1 MNTVST
7 AVIADSTA
15 TLGNI
20 PVPLLSD
27 LEPSTLTDAF
37 LQRLAHLEP
46 WVSATLDHLPSLIPA
61 ASVLAIPLFGLIALI
76 LFIALR
82 VPRPVRQ
89 TILDRAWFERTVLPE
104 PPELIATRLTEALPT
119 AAFERIVERLVQQD
133 DLEIEVLMPATEH
146 TPARVRLRL
155 RTDPETLHP
164 IEQQVVEA
172 LFGSAREIR
181 SDLHRAR
188 HHEHGFDPAHITDSI
203 LFHAAVASDRRQRGR
218 SPIGSQGRNK
228 LLLVLLLGL
237 GTLLGLFDTVVGNQ
251 APYALAGG
259 LVAWIALLA
268 LSPRRWW
275 HPGRSAF
282 AGLLW
287 LLPLALATFYG
298 GLLHLLPGPPLGA
311 ASSVG
316 LALILISGFLYP
328 LANARGFDRTM
339 AHRYSM
345 LQARRWVQRQLRRT
359 EPDLQDAWLAHLEAL
374 GLSRD
379 LARWRRRH
387 GSRTDAADVA
397 APTGDAFTGVSIAY
411 TGTPR
416 ATWSPALHVPVR
428 DTRLDL

>member
-1 MNTVST
+1 M
-7 AVIADSTA
+7 
-15 TLGNI
+15 
-20 PVPLLSD
+20 
-27 LEPSTLTDAF
+27 
-37 LQRLAHLEP
+37 
-46 WVSATLDHLPSLIPA
+46 IPA
-61 ASVLAIPLFGLIALI
+61 TSVLAVPVVGLIALI
-76 LFIALR
+76 VFIAMR

-89 TILDRAWFERTVLPE
+89 TVLDRAWFERTVLPE
-104 PPELIATRLTEALPT
+104 PPELIATRLTETLPA
-119 AAFERIVERLVQQD
+119 AAFERIVERLVQQER
-133 DLEIEVLMPATEH
+133 LEIEVLMPATQH

-155 RTDPETLHP
+155 LTDPETLHP

-172 LFGSAREIR
+172 VFGSAREIR

-188 HHEHGFDPAHITDSI
+188 HHEHGFDPDGVTESI
-203 LFHAAVASDRRQRGR
+203 LFHAAVTSDRRQRGR
-218 SPIGSQGRNK
+218 SPTGSRGRNT

-237 GTLLGLFDTVVGNQ
+237 GTLLVLFDTVVGDQ

-287 LLPLALATFYG
+287 LFPLALATLYG

-316 LALILISGFLYP
+316 LTLILISGFLYP

-345 LQARRWVQRQLRRT
+345 LQARRWAQRQLRRA

-387 GSRTDAADVA
+387 GSGTVAPDAAA
-397 APTGDAFTGVSIAY
+397 ATGDAFTGIATAY
-411 TGTPR
+411 TGTPS
-416 ATWSPALHVPVR
+416 AAWSPALHVPVQ
-428 DTRLDL
+428 DTRLAH